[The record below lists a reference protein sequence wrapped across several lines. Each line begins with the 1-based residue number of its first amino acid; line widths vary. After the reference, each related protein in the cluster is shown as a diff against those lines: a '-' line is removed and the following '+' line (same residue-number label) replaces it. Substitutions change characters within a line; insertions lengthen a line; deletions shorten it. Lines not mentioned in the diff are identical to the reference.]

1 MEGSLV
7 IMADKLNHGT
17 QAEKFIV
24 KFKTFEKV
32 IWDGMYQDCRKVCLG
47 FSITSN
53 TKIPNEIFGEPYK
66 YKAEC

>member
-7 IMADKLNHGT
+7 IMVGKLNHGT
-17 QAEKFIV
+17 QAKKFIV

-32 IWDGMYQDCRKVCLG
+32 IRGWMCQDCQKVCLG

-53 TKIPNEIFGEPYK
+53 TKIPNEIFGEPYE

>member
-7 IMADKLNHGT
+7 IMVDKLNHGT

-32 IWDGMYQDCRKVCLG
+32 IRGWDALGLPKSLLG
-47 FSITSN
+47 FFHHI
-53 TKIPNEIFGEPYK
+53 K
-66 YKAEC
+66 YKNP

>member
-32 IWDGMYQDCRKVCLG
+32 IRGWDVLG
-47 FSITSN
+47 LLKSLLRFFITSN
-53 TKIPNEIFGEPYK
+53 TKVPSEIFGEPYK
-66 YKAEC
+66 YKVEC